1 MDGMQLSSTRDAH
14 GRFVPGRSGNPCGK
28 KPGTRNRATL
38 LREALE
44 EGEDIAA
51 ARIVIDKALAGDQ
64 VAARFVVGRLMPRP
78 RPRDREIE
86 LDLPE
91 GGTAADVL
99 AGFDTT
105 LAAMARGEITPDE
118 ALTVTRIL
126 DGKLRAPKAAARER
140 KLSPPHR
147 KEPTPA
153 AKTEPSPACGRGQG
167 EGSGAPAAQD
177 LHGRSAQ
184 PSPQSSPTCSRRGS
198 ATPDATAGT
207 GGPRESGRGGYS
219 RAGRAMGDHLHSAC
233 ILQSPGSGD
242 AFSGWS
248 VPAASRAI
256 PVPADSCS
264 AGIPG

>member
-78 RPRDREIE
+78 RGREIE
-86 LDLPE
+86 LDLQD
-91 GGTAADVL
+91 GSTAADVL
-99 AGFDTT
+99 TGFDTT

-126 DGKLRAPKAAARER
+126 DGKLRALKAAARER

-147 KEPTPA
+147 KEPAPA
-153 AKTEPSPACGRGQG
+153 SKTEPSPACGRGQG

-184 PSPQSSPTCSRRGS
+184 PSPQPSPAC
-198 ATPDATAGT
+198 
-207 GGPRESGRGGYS
+207 GRGGYS

-256 PVPADSCS
+256 PAPAGSWT
-264 AGIPG
+264 AGSPG

>member
-1 MDGMQLSSTRDAH
+1 MDGMQLSSARDAH

-126 DGKLRAPKAAARER
+126 DGKLRALKAAARER

-184 PSPQSSPTCSRRGS
+184 PSPQPSPAC
-198 ATPDATAGT
+198 
-207 GGPRESGRGGYS
+207 GRGGYS

-256 PVPADSCS
+256 PVPADFCS
-264 AGIPG
+264 AGSPG